1 MSEFSRPSPTPPAK
15 DAVVD
20 GEYAAAPPSRSGDPM
35 VAAFTG
41 PQAAPRIDAV
51 RRNLDLALDGWWRS
65 GALPAPALLR
75 DGLLLLEA
83 GNPLDEAQRS
93 LLLRAALTH
102 RRGVLTALRYQT
114 DPERTAVILAE
125 AVAEGESPL
134 RADELALLAQ
144 RDAQSADWQPPLLL
158 ALQQDAAH
166 PDPARQS
173 RIAAAL
179 AALDGAAGRAGQQPL
194 ATIAPGAEEVS
205 EESAPVSPR
214 PWLRFAPVLLLLG
227 VIAGIFWW
235 QQQSA
240 RDMVQIPAGVYVLA
254 RGVDDPPQTVELA
267 AFAIDA
273 FEVTNAAYRR
283 CVEQNACAW
292 PTATASATR
301 DFYFLNPAFAD
312 YPVVFVDWANAAR
325 FCAFVGKRLP
335 TAAEWEVGA
344 SYAPATARAYRYPWG
359 DTFLV
364 QAANSG
370 ALGLGDTTLVGA
382 YRPTGDS
389 PFGLSDMAGNVAEWT
404 ASPAEDGA
412 GANAILVKGGSFRDD
427 AGALQ
432 ANARAVQPA
441 DVAAAW
447 LGFRCASGAT
457 QP

>member
-1 MSEFSRPSPTPPAK
+1 MSAFSRPIPTPPAN

-20 GEYAAAPPSRSGDPM
+20 GEYAAAPTSRSGDPM

-41 PQAAPRIDAV
+41 PQAQPRFDAA
-51 RRNLDLALDGWWRS
+51 RRSLDLALDGWWRS

-93 LLLRAALTH
+93 LLLRAALTY

-134 RADELALLAQ
+134 RADELAQLVQ
-144 RDAQSADWQPPLLL
+144 RDAQSADWQPPLVL

-179 AALDGAAGRAGQQPL
+179 AALAATAGYAAGQQSL
-194 ATIAPGAEEVS
+194 TAISPGAEEVS
-205 EESAPVSPR
+205 EGTAPAPPR

-227 VIAGIFWW
+227 VIAGIYWW
-235 QQQSA
+235 QQQNA

-254 RGVDDPPQTVELA
+254 RGGADPPQTVELG

-292 PTATASATR
+292 PAATASATPR
-301 DFYFLNPAFAD
+301 LLFPQPRL
-312 YPVVFVDWANAAR
+312 
-325 FCAFVGKRLP
+325 CRLP
-335 TAAEWEVGA
+335 GRGRRLGKCGA
-344 SYAPATARAYRYPWG
+344 LLRFRG
-359 DTFLV
+359 
-364 QAANSG
+364 QAAAHRRGMGSG
-370 ALGLGDTTLVGA
+370 GELCAGHRTRLPLPLG
-382 YRPTGDS
+382 RPV
-389 PFGLSDMAGNVAEWT
+389 P
-404 ASPAEDGA
+404 GA
-412 GANAILVKGGSFRDD
+412 GG
-427 AGALQ
+427 Q
-432 ANARAVQPA
+432 
-441 DVAAAW
+441 
-447 LGFRCASGAT
+447 
-457 QP
+457 

>member
-1 MSEFSRPSPTPPAK
+1 MSEFSRPSPTPPVK

-20 GEYAAAPPSRSGDPM
+20 SVVNAAPPSGDPM
-35 VAAFTG
+35 VAAFAG
-41 PQAAPRIDAV
+41 AAAQPRIDAV
-51 RRNLDLALDGWWRS
+51 RRNLDLALDAWWRS

-83 GNPLDEAQRS
+83 GNSLDEAQRS
-93 LLLRAALTH
+93 LLLRAALAH
-102 RRGVLTALRYQT
+102 RRGVLTALRYQS

-134 RADELALLAQ
+134 RPDELAQLAQ
-144 RDAQSADWQPPLLL
+144 RDAQSADWQPALVL

-173 RIAAAL
+173 RIVAAL
-179 AALDGAAGRAGQQPL
+179 AALDAAAGRTAGQPSPV
-194 ATIAPGAEEVS
+194 AIGPGAEEVI
-205 EESAPVSPR
+205 EGTAPTSPR

-227 VIAGIFWW
+227 VILGIFWW

-240 RDMVQIPAGVYVLA
+240 RDMVQIPAGVYALA
-254 RGVDDPPQTVELA
+254 SGADGSPQTVELA

-283 CVEQNACAW
+283 CVEQNACGW
-292 PTATASATR
+292 PTSTASATR
-301 DFYFLNPAFAD
+301 AYYFLNPAFAD

-325 FCAFVGKRLP
+325 FCTFVGKRLP

-344 SYAPATARAYRYPWG
+344 SHAPATARAYRYPWG
-359 DTFLV
+359 DQFLV

-412 GANAILVKGGSFRDD
+412 NANAIIVKGGSFSDE
-427 AGALQ
+427 AGAL
-432 ANARAVQPA
+432 AAGARAVQPA

-447 LGFRCASGAT
+447 LGFRCAAGAT